1 MSTKETVKKNLIV
14 FTRYPEAG
22 KVKTRLIP
30 ALGAT
35 QAANLHC
42 QMTQYTLSQVRKLR
56 SVFPISVEVH
66 FDGGNG
72 QQEMQEWLGSDLI
85 YKPQSIGDLGSR
97 IVHSLC
103 GAFQDGVAH
112 VVVIGTDCPG
122 LNPELMKEA
131 FHCLLS
137 CDLVVGPAIDG
148 GYYLIGLREFIP
160 ELFYGISWGT
170 AEVLKQTIEI
180 AKRLELSVVYL
191 PSLAD
196 VDRLEDLSVWEEIQ
210 QAPENINQ
218 LLTGENLSSKELSS
232 HTSNIK
238 NISIIIP
245 VLNEVGTIKN
255 TLDSIGSGVNVE
267 VIVVDGG
274 STDGTLELIK
284 SLGITLLSAPKGRAH
299 QMNVGALVASGE
311 ILLFLHADTL
321 LPSGFDKMI
330 HCVLQ
335 ESIVA
340 GAFNLQIDGNLK
352 SFRLIERCVNWR
364 SRFWQMPYGDQAI
377 FLKAKTFHQIGGF
390 GDLPIMEDFELI
402 CRLKRLGHITIIPIP
417 VITSARRW
425 LKKGIFQ
432 TTLINQMMI
441 VAYLLGVSPN
451 KLVNLY
457 RL

>member
-1 MSTKETVKKNLIV
+1 VSTKETVKKNLIV
-14 FTRYPEAG
+14 FTRYPEIG

-30 ALGAT
+30 ALGAEKAT
-35 QAANLHC
+35 NLHC
-42 QMTQYTLSQVRKLR
+42 QMSEYTLTQVRKLR
-56 SVFPISVEVH
+56 SLVPISVEVH

-72 QQEMQEWLGSDLI
+72 QQEMQQWLGSDLI
-85 YKPQSIGDLGSR
+85 YKPQSSGDLGSR

-103 GAFQDGVAH
+103 GAFQDGCAH

-122 LNPELMKEA
+122 LNPELMKQA

-137 CDLVVGPAIDG
+137 CDLVIGPAIDG

-210 QAPENINQ
+210 QAPENI
-218 LLTGENLSSKELSS
+218 
-232 HTSNIK
+232 
-238 NISIIIP
+238 SIIIP

-255 TLDSIGSGVNVE
+255 TLDSIGNGANIE

-284 SLGITLLSAPKGRAH
+284 SLGITLLSAPRGRAH

-340 GAFNLQIDGNLK
+340 GAFNLQIDGNSK

-390 GDLPIMEDFELI
+390 EELPIMEDFELV
-402 CRLKRLGHITIIPIP
+402 CRLKRLGHIAIIPIP

-432 TTLINQMMI
+432 TTLINQIII

>member
-14 FTRYPEAG
+14 FTRYPEIG

-30 ALGAT
+30 ALGAEKAT
-35 QAANLHC
+35 NLHC
-42 QMTQYTLSQVRKLR
+42 QMSEYTLTQVRKLR
-56 SVFPISVEVH
+56 SLVPISVEVH

-72 QQEMQEWLGSDLI
+72 QQEMQQWLGSDLI
-85 YKPQSIGDLGSR
+85 YKPQSSGDLGSR

-112 VVVIGTDCPG
+112 VVIIGTDCPG
-122 LNPELMKEA
+122 LNPELMKQA

-137 CDLVVGPAIDG
+137 CDLVIGPAIDG

-191 PSLAD
+191 PALAD
-196 VDRLEDLSVWEEIQ
+196 VDRLEDLSVWEEIE
-210 QAPENINQ
+210 QAPE
-218 LLTGENLSSKELSS
+218 
-232 HTSNIK
+232 

-255 TLDSIGSGVNVE
+255 TLDSIGNGANIE

-284 SLGITLLSAPKGRAH
+284 SLGITLLSAPRGRAH

-330 HCVLQ
+330 HGVLQ

-340 GAFNLQIDGNLK
+340 GAFNLQIDGNSK

-390 GDLPIMEDFELI
+390 EELPIMEDFELVS
-402 CRLKRLGHITIIPIP
+402 RLKRLGHIAIIPIP

-432 TTLINQMMI
+432 TTLINQIII

>member
-1 MSTKETVKKNLIV
+1 MSTKKLVKKTLIV

-30 ALGAT
+30 AVGAVE
-35 QAANLHC
+35 AANLHS
-42 QMTQYTLSQVRKLR
+42 QMTEYTLSQVRKLCDR
-56 SVFPISVEVH
+56 EPISIEVH
-66 FDGGNG
+66 FDGSKVH
-72 QQEMQEWLGSDLI
+72 QAIQEWLGSDLI
-85 YKPQSIGDLGSR
+85 YKPQSSGDLGSR

-103 GAFQDGVAH
+103 GAFEDGVAH
-112 VVVIGTDCPG
+112 VVIIGTDCPG
-122 LNPELMKEA
+122 LNPELMKQA
-131 FHCLLS
+131 FHSLLS
-137 CDLVVGPAIDG
+137 CDLVIGPAIDG
-148 GYYLIGLREFIP
+148 GYYLIGLRQFIP
-160 ELFYGISWGT
+160 KLFYGISWGT

-180 AKRLELSVVYL
+180 AKRLELSVAYL

-196 VDRLEDLSVWEEIQ
+196 VDRPEDLSVWEEIQ
-210 QAPENINQ
+210 QASGNSNQ
-218 LLTGENLSSKELSS
+218 ILTGENLSSKELSS
-232 HTSNIK
+232 HNSNTK

-245 VLNEVGTIKN
+245 VLNEIATIKN
-255 TLDSIGSGVNVE
+255 TLDSINSIINVE

-274 STDGTLELIK
+274 STDGTLDLIK
-284 SLGITLLSAPKGRAH
+284 SLGITVLSAPRGRAN
-299 QMNVGALVASGE
+299 QMNAGALVARGE

-321 LPSGFDKMI
+321 LPPGFDKMI
-330 HCVLQ
+330 HTALQ
-335 ESIVA
+335 ASIVA
-340 GAFNLQIDGNLK
+340 GAFNLQIEGNLK

-390 GDLPIMEDFELI
+390 AELPIMEDFELV

-441 VAYLLGVSPN
+441 VGYLLGVSPK
-451 KLVNLY
+451 KLVELY